1 MLNMSQ
7 KRDEKDDVYVLDNQV
22 RKRLMAASKLAR
34 DEKNRRKELFDRY
47 FEIVSNDQSTKE
59 ELASATKEYF
69 QHCLGEK
76 YHIKDESTI
85 WLRADEEDVDVAWEM
100 MDDHWNQFVK
110 AFLPE
115 DTCEKL
121 RERIGWAMSLDEVG
135 NKADIVRHRLRHDN
149 LKDFCQVFDDLCVE
163 YDLFSK
169 TEMTKFFKKKIFPY
183 CWDEMVTQKASDW
196 LIELT
201 DRLEDEEEEDQEQE

>member
-1 MLNMSQ
+1 MLNMSL
-7 KRDEKDDVYVLDNQV
+7 KRDEKDEVHKLDEQLK
-22 RKRLMAASKLAR
+22 KRLIAASKLAR
-34 DEKNRRKELFDRY
+34 DEKNRRKELFDPY

-59 ELASATKEYF
+59 ELVRATKDYF
-69 QHCLGEK
+69 QRCLGEK
-76 YHIKDESTI
+76 YHVKDESTI
-85 WLRADEEDVDVAWEM
+85 WLRAEEEDLDIAWEM
-100 MDDHWNQFVK
+100 MDDHWDQFVK

-149 LKDFCQVFDDLCVE
+149 VKDFCRVFDDLCVE

-169 TEMTKFFKKKIFPY
+169 TEMAKFFKKKIFPY
-183 CWDEMVTQKASDW
+183 CWDDVVRQKAEDW

-201 DRLEDEEEEDQEQE
+201 ERLEDDE